1 MLQSVL
7 NVIFTAIVLL
17 AATTSAQTA
26 CNNSPLLCNR
36 NYNNITHLGAHDS
49 PFVRDASTNYSI
61 AGDQFY
67 DSITQL
73 DAGVRLLTAQVHK
86 VTNNFG
92 GTEWE
97 LCHTLCQLLDAGP
110 LSNWLVSI
118 KAWLDR
124 NPEAVITLLLVNSDN
139 ADAPTLD
146 GLFSTAGIKP
156 YVYTPPE
163 TTQAT
168 ASWPT
173 LSQLIANNTR
183 LITFIAS
190 LDPTTNTVAPYLL
203 NQYTFIFE
211 NNYDVVNPA
220 DFSCD
225 ANRPPS
231 LIGNTAGALSSGY
244 MPLINHFLYDNLSG
258 IEFPS
263 IENVMNTNA
272 PSGSVGN
279 LGDAAK
285 NCTSIY
291 GKAPTFIIVDFF
303 NVGPALDTVDRLNGV
318 RGHTEGRKALPTTV
332 PQSMSASST
341 SVVSSSTTV
350 VAPLATSSTSVAVPL
365 ATSSTSVAAPLATSS
380 TPVVAPLATSSTAVG
395 TPLATPARS
404 VVPSLV
410 IPSTSVVASPV
421 ALPTRSSA
429 VVMTSPAAASTAQ
442 SSVVSSTSAVSAV
455 MYTPGSNAASMAGVH
470 AQSAFQWSLLATTV
484 GLVRYALH

>member
-7 NVIFTAIVLL
+7 NVIFTVIVLL
-17 AATTSAQTA
+17 AANTSAQTA

-67 DSITQL
+67 DSLTQL

-86 VTNNFG
+86 ITNSFG
-92 GTEWE
+92 VTEWE

-124 NPEAVITLLLVNSDN
+124 NPEAVVTLLLVNSDN
-139 ADAPTLD
+139 ADASTLD

-163 TTQAT
+163 TTRAT
-168 ASWPT
+168 TSWPT

-190 LDPTTNTVAPYLL
+190 LDPTSNTIAPYLL
-203 NQYTFIFE
+203 DEFTFIFE

-225 ANRPPS
+225 VNRPPS

-244 MPLINHFLYDNLSG
+244 MPLMNHFLYDNLSG

-263 IENVMNTNA
+263 IEHVMNTNA

-279 LGDAAK
+279 LGDAAT

-318 RGHTEGRKALPTTV
+318 QGHTEGRKALPTTIQ
-332 PQSMSASST
+332 QSVSASST
-341 SVVSSSTTV
+341 SMVSSSTAL
-350 VAPLATSSTSVAVPL
+350 VAPLATSSTSVF
-365 ATSSTSVAAPLATSS
+365 APLATSS
-380 TPVVAPLATSSTAVG
+380 NSVVAPSTS
-395 TPLATPARS
+395 PARS
-404 VVPSLV
+404 VVASLPT
-410 IPSTSVVASPV
+410 PSTSVLASPV
-421 ALPTRSSA
+421 TLPTQSSA
-429 VVMTSPAAASTAQ
+429 VVMTSPAAGSTAQ
-442 SSVVSSTSAVSAV
+442 SSVVSSTSAAPVA
-455 MYTPGSNAASMAGVH
+455 MYTPGSNASPKAGVH
-470 AQSAFQWSLLATTV
+470 AQNAFQWSLLATTV
-484 GLVRYALH
+484 GLVGYVLQ